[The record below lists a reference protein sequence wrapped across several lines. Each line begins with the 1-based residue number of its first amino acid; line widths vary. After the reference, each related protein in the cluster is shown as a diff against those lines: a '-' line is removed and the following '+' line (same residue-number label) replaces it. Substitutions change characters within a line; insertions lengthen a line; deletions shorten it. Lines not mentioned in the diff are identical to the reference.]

1 MTGKRAIAIQWG
13 AASPLSLELPARAIL
28 GEWRGPE
35 GVRGRVAGDMVREA
49 LDAPVDVP
57 ALSSHVVAGDR
68 VAIAI
73 SGNLAEEHAVV
84 AAVTDAVV
92 RGGVAEADITRLRS
106 AEFVAAED
114 GRTSY
119 LAADAVAEPIYLARE
134 LVDADAVIAVGEW
147 NWDASLAGRSIEGEL
162 WPAFSRRS
170 SRESLVRRLA
180 SRPKST
186 LEGWRAAVEQVTWQ
200 LGLLA
205 SLRIVPGTN
214 DSLAA
219 AVFGS
224 PPGSRRASREVAAAW
239 RPTVRGAAELSIAS
253 LRETSSAGAGDT
265 ARDGHPGFEQ
275 LVRGV
280 AAAARITA
288 SDGTI
293 CVASS
298 LHEPPGPVFT
308 RWRQGAPLQP
318 LLREAIAGGDPMVV
332 ADAFLTRRFDRALGT
347 RRLVLLSGLDQELVE
362 DLGFGHAAS
371 PETVERLAK
380 RTDTVA
386 VLHEADRMLPS
397 VHP

>member
-1 MTGKRAIAIQWG
+1 MTGKRAIAIHWG
-13 AASPLSLELPARAIL
+13 AASPLALELPARAIL
-28 GEWRGPE
+28 GDCRGPE
-35 GVRGRVAGDMVREA
+35 GVRGPAAADMVRAA

-68 VAIAI
+68 VVIAI
-73 SGNLAEEHAVV
+73 SGNVVEENAVI

-92 RGGVAEADITRLRS
+92 RGGVAETDITLLRS
-106 AEFVAAED
+106 ADFTVAED

-119 LAADAVAEPIYLARE
+119 LAADTVAEPIYLARE

-170 SRESLVRRLA
+170 SRESLVRGLA
-180 SRPKST
+180 ARPKKS
-186 LEGWRAAVEQVTWQ
+186 LEEWRTALEQVTWQ

-239 RPTVRGAAELSIAS
+239 RPAVRGAAELSIAS
-253 LRETSSAGAGDT
+253 LREPSPAGAGG
-265 ARDGHPGFEQ
+265 APSDGHPGLEQ

-280 AAAARITA
+280 AAAARITEP
-288 SDGTI
+288 DGTI

-318 LLREAIAGGDPMVV
+318 LLREAIAGGDPSLL
-332 ADAFLTRRFDRALGT
+332 ADAFFTRRFDRALGT

-371 PETVERLAK
+371 AETVERLAK
-380 RTDTVA
+380 RADTVA

-397 VHP
+397 VRP